1 MQVSTKGASKARRD
15 HINHEIKNM
24 RALLPI
30 TLEDQERLSY
40 LHSMAVICTY
50 IRKSVRGKFSYCSH
64 PLMPLNF

>member
-1 MQVSTKGASKARRD
+1 MVSHRSTKGASKARWD
-15 HINHEIKNM
+15 HIKNM